1 MSSEDEVREEGSQ
14 APGPEG
20 EDKKAEGVAEEAG
33 ESPAAEAPTAEAGP
47 EARPLD
53 VLMLLRLCIRQL
65 EEAAWQ
71 KLGLH
76 GDPLTGKVS
85 KDLSQARVAIDCTVA
100 LVEQLLPHLQGQEK
114 RNYQALVTDLRMN
127 FVKQSE
133 GV

>member
-1 MSSEDEVREEGSQ
+1 MKSQDSEDGVRGDSSQ
-14 APGPEG
+14 APGNEG
-20 EDKKAEGVAEEAG
+20 EEKKAEGAPEEPG
-33 ESPAAEAPTAEAGP
+33 EPPAAETDA

-76 GDPLTGKVS
+76 GDPFTGKVS
-85 KDLSQARVAIDCTVA
+85 KDLAQARVAIDCTAA
-100 LVEQLLPHLQGQEK
+100 LVAQLLPHLQGQEK
-114 RNYQALVTDLRMN
+114 RNYQALLTDLRMN